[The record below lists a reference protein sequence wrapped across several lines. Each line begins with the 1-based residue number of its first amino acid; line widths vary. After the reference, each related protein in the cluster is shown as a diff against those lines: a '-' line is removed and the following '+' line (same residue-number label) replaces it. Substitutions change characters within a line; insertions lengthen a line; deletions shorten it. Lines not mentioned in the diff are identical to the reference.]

1 MRVLK
6 WIAIL
11 VVIILFVGAAV
22 GWNIVDKKI
31 VTLREKIEKKI
42 TLVDVKYAFFPLQIT
57 VGEMRI
63 HSGFAT
69 LQSCVI
75 PVSLSALRNDVKSF
89 SLFCDRGGVTL
100 TSKQVVTTG
109 KRSAKK
115 AKRFLFPQNF
125 NVDLTV
131 NHFKIEVQNISKS
144 LPLSAYLSSSAF
156 SARWG
161 DESETLLLSF
171 SPESS
176 SFSVDVNLFEV
187 SFSHKEATVSAKV
200 GGWCRGK
207 KGEELTATCDLY
219 CKEIAITHP
228 TLDATALQLP
238 FLRIEGA
245 VTINVAA
252 RHCFIKKG
260 RLSLGSLDGGFTF
273 SCRDNDYDLSLF
285 SNNLRLV
292 DLATLISAPQLR
304 HYRVGGEIVVSM
316 AGIGTISPLTIE
328 DVDITG
334 EVINPTQESDRLNW
348 LFAPFSHPLLLED
361 GTEREIAVNRL
372 QEGEF
377 LLMDLIP
384 VYLPWSIVL
393 SEDAGFYLHHGVD
406 FAEINQV
413 AVEINTKQRFR
424 GGSTITQQLAKNLF
438 LTRDRTLVRKFK
450 ELLLAIEIDATL
462 SKRRQLNIYLSIV
475 EWAPGVY
482 GVEEASEFYFGKI
495 AEDLTV
501 LEAAYLASIISC
513 PTKCSVHFYKQR
525 VPDGWMKRVYRIVE
539 LLYQHEKIS
548 TEKYIEALNQTILFR
563 PFSKSAP

>member
-1 MRVLK
+1 MRAAK
-6 WIAIL
+6 WIVIFFL
-11 VVIILFVGAAV
+11 VGSLVGAV
-22 GWNIVDKKI
+22 IGWNIIDDKI
-31 VTLREKIEKKI
+31 VTFRENIEKRI
-42 TLVDVKYAFFPLQIT
+42 TLLDVKYAFFPLQIS
-57 VGEMRI
+57 VGKMRTP
-63 HSGFAT
+63 SGSIT

-75 PVSLSALRNDVKSF
+75 PVSLSALRNDVKTLSIC
-89 SLFCDRGGVTL
+89 CDRGGATFA
-100 TSKQVVTTG
+100 SKQIVSGEKGGV
-109 KRSAKK
+109 KK
-115 AKRFLFPQNF
+115 SKRFLFPKSF
-125 NVDLTV
+125 NIDLTV
-131 NHFKIEVQNISKS
+131 NHFKVDVQNISKS
-144 LPLSAYLSSSAF
+144 LPLSAHLSADTL

-171 SPESS
+171 SPENS
-176 SFSVDVNLFEV
+176 SFSVDVNLFGV
-187 SFSHKEATVSAKV
+187 SFSHEEATVSAKV

-207 KGEELTATCDLY
+207 KGKELTATCDLY

-245 VTINVAA
+245 VTINPAA
-252 RHCFIKKG
+252 RHYFIKKG

-273 SCRDNDYDLSLF
+273 SCRNNDYDLSLF

-334 EVINPTQESDRLNW
+334 EVIGSTQESDRLNW
-348 LFAPFSHPLLLED
+348 LFESFSHTLLLED
-361 GTEREIAVNRL
+361 GTEREIAVNRV

-377 LLMDLIP
+377 FLIDLIP
-384 VYLPWSIVL
+384 SYLPWSIVL

-413 AVEINTKQRFR
+413 AVEINTKQRVR

-482 GVEEASEFYFGKI
+482 GAEQASEFYFGKI
-495 AEDLTV
+495 PEDLTV

-539 LLYQHEKIS
+539 LLYQHEKIP
-548 TEKYIEALNQTILFR
+548 TEKYIEALNQTISFR
-563 PFSKSAP
+563 PFSKSTL